1 MRRPSRRSFSTT
13 ATDASQG
20 SDQTTERTRRGFLG
34 RTVALGT
41 AIGLGGFVAGT
52 ATGQEVPVTVSLT
65 LDEEEIPVGGTTDA
79 EIRLSHVPGEG
90 GEYEG
95 IWGATVNLS
104 LEEGVAAFTGEHQTD
119 ASWARRILDV
129 EADAGDHTATLTANE
144 TNGLIPPGAEDVH
157 LADVTIEAVGTGE
170 TEVGLEV
177 QSLVDTEDRE
187 FPGEAETTTLRVTE
201 GGLPDP
207 DDSSG
212 GSDDG
217 SGSDD
222 DGGSDGDADG
232 GGDGGDGGGS
242 DGSGGSDSDSDSGG
256 DGGDGG
262 SDGGS
267 GSDGDGGDSD
277 SSDGQDGQP
286 GFGVVATITAILAG
300 VGARAAASSAED
312 DGDR

>member
-1 MRRPSRRSFSTT
+1 MRRPSRRSFSVR
-13 ATDASQG
+13 ASDASQG
-20 SDQTTERTRRGFLG
+20 SDPTTERTRRGFLS

-41 AIGLGGFVAGT
+41 TVGLGGLAAGA

-104 LEEGVAAFTGEHQTD
+104 LEEGVAAFTGEYQTD
-119 ASWARRILDV
+119 ASWARAEPDMG
-129 EADAGDHTATLTANE
+129 ADDGDHTATITANE

-157 LADVTIEAVGTGE
+157 LGDVTIEAVGTGD

-177 QSLVDTEDRE
+177 QSLVDIQDRQ
-187 FPGEAETTTLRVTE
+187 FPGEASTTTLRVTE

-207 DDSSG
+207 EDDSG

-217 SGSDD
+217 SGSDGDGGDGSDGD
-222 DGGSDGDADG
+222 DGGSDGN
-232 GGDGGDGGGS
+232 
-242 DGSGGSDSDSDSGG
+242 SDSGG
-256 DGGDGG
+256 DGGDGSDG

-267 GSDGDGGDSD
+267 DGGADGDGDDSD

-300 VGARAAASSAED
+300 VGARAAASSGVED